1 MDPLLT
7 PDLVDDPTRSP
18 AEEPTRAA
26 TTAERR
32 ERWARHATLASVA
45 LGASG
50 VFLVVAR
57 SVPFPHANRFDRF
70 VMRAVGRLRRPWLTF
85 VARIVTELG
94 GVVGI
99 TAISSSSVLLTLTRS
114 PRTAAQLVLGA
125 VGGVSAELG
134 LKQLFGRER
143 PKILPH
149 LQTVASKSFPSGH
162 AMAASSF
169 WLTLA
174 FVGARP
180 RRLRDHRGALLATA
194 SSIAGLVGLTRVYLG
209 VHWPSDVLGGIALGT
224 AWASGCEAVFDWT
237 GARQVVEAAGSRL
250 SVEALEPVPNASA
263 AT

>member
-18 AEEPTRAA
+18 AEEPGRAV

-57 SVPFPHANRFDRF
+57 SVPLPHANRFDHF
-70 VMRAVGRLRRPWLTF
+70 VMRTIGRLRRPWLTF
-85 VARIVTELG
+85 LARAVTELG
-94 GVVGI
+94 GVAGI
-99 TAISSSSVLLTLTRS
+99 TTASTTSVLVALARS

-125 VGGVSAELG
+125 VGGISAELG
-134 LKQLFGRER
+134 LKQLFGRDR
-143 PKILPH
+143 PRVLPH

-180 RRLRDHRGALLATA
+180 RRLREHRGALIAAA
-194 SSIAGLVGLTRVYLG
+194 SSVAGLVGLTRVYLG
-209 VHWPSDVLGGIALGT
+209 VHWPTDVLGGLALGT

-237 GARQVVEAAGSRL
+237 GARQVVELARPS
-250 SVEALEPVPNASA
+250 LEPLEAVPNPGG